1 MKNILLFIYRN
12 HVFFVFL
19 LLEVACFSLIV
30 RNNNF
35 HRGSVLNSSNLMV
48 GRIYEFNN
56 GVSEYFKLK
65 SINDELALE
74 NAALRA
80 VLRESKFTV
89 ATGTTVVTDSVV
101 QQQYTYLAAKVINST
116 TDRRNNY
123 LTINR
128 GMLQG
133 VAPEMAVISST
144 GIVGIVKDVSRNYS
158 SVISVLH
165 KNSSISAKLID
176 SGYIGSLVWDGTDPQ
191 VAQLL
196 DIPNHVE
203 ITKGMLVQTSGYSA
217 IFPSGINIGT
227 VRSSIVKDGDNFHT
241 IEVELLTNMRS
252 VSMVYVV
259 NDLMRIEKI
268 ELEKQVTTNDL

>member
-19 LLEVACFSLIV
+19 LLEVVCFSLIV

-35 HRGSVLNSSNLMV
+35 HRGSVLNSSNLLV

-89 ATGTTVVTDSVV
+89 ATGTTMVTDSVA
-101 QQQYTYLAAKVINST
+101 QQQYTYQAAKVINST

-176 SGYIGSLVWDGTDPQ
+176 SGYIGSLVWDGADSQ

-203 ITKGMLVQTSGYSA
+203 IMEGMLVQTSGYSA
-217 IFPSGINIGT
+217 MFPSGINIGT
-227 VRSSIVKDGDNFHT
+227 VRSAKVKAGDNFHT

-259 NDLMRIEKI
+259 NNLMRIEQK
-268 ELEKQVTTNDL
+268 ELEKQVTTNDF